1 MDKEELYELMEE
13 LLLIEESANHSEMLA
28 ERLERSYEET
38 EGDEKM
44 LCDLM
49 KTISRRMQADV
60 RKLINELDAKTLA
73 M

>member
-1 MDKEELYELMEE
+1 MEKEELYELMEE
-13 LLLIEESANHSEMLA
+13 LLLIEESAGHSEMLA
-28 ERLERSYEET
+28 ERLERSYEDT

-49 KTISRRMQADV
+49 KTISRRMKADIH
-60 RKLINELDAKTLA
+60 RLISVLDTKTLE